1 MMNKQKNHLQ
11 DAALLRNVAPM
22 IRPLCV
28 SMFLLLACLANSSAN
43 WNVVTHEGR
52 RFVPIDDVA
61 NFYKMNRSVTGQN
74 AFRLSASGRSIEGK
88 VHARDIRI
96 NGVKYVLC
104 FPIASRN
111 GNPLI
116 SAMDVTKIIEPVL
129 RPQKIKNA
137 TSVKT
142 VILDPGHG
150 GHDSGATGPLGREKE
165 AALDV
170 ALRAKRLLEAK
181 GFQVMMTRST
191 DVFIPLEKRSAFANR
206 FKNAVFVSIHFNKSK
221 GTSGTGIE
229 TYCLAPRGVPSMDEE
244 NLSYSDLKLH
254 PGHARDPENVALAT
268 AVHASMVRRIALPDR
283 GIKRARFHVIRATS
297 IPSILVEGGFMNNP
311 TDSRMISGAP
321 FRQKM
326 AEAIVAGVV
335 LFRGAVSGVTQFQ
348 QPSAV
353 ASATDSTN
361 VPNLARGTIGADTD
375 ASSAIQAAAQSLAN

>member
-1 MMNKQKNHLQ
+1 MKNGKNHLQ
-11 DAALLRNVAPM
+11 DVFSERNVAPM
-22 IRPLCV
+22 IRPQWLGF
-28 SMFLLLACLANSSAN
+28 FLLLACAATSFAS
-43 WNVVTHEGR
+43 WNVVTYEGR
-52 RFVPIDDVA
+52 RFVPIEDVA
-61 NFYKMNRSVTGQN
+61 AFYKMNRSVTGQN
-74 AFRLSASGRSIEGK
+74 SFRLSAAGRSIEGK
-88 VHARDIRI
+88 AHARDIRI

-104 FPIASRN
+104 FPIASKN
-111 GNPLI
+111 GKTLI

-150 GHDSGATGPLGREKE
+150 GHDSGAIGPLGREKE

-170 ALRAKRLLEAK
+170 ALRAKRLLQAK

-191 DVFIPLEKRSAFANR
+191 DVFIPLEKRSAFANK

-229 TYCLAPRGVPSMDEE
+229 TFCLAPRGVPSMDEA

-254 PGHARDPENVALAT
+254 PGHAKDPENVALAT
-268 AVHASMVRRIALPDR
+268 AVHASMVRKIALPDR
-283 GIKRARFHVIRATS
+283 GIKRARFHVIRATT

-326 AEAIVAGVV
+326 AEAIVSGIV

-348 QPSAV
+348 QPSAM

-361 VPNLARGTIGADTD
+361 VPNLAQGTVGADTD
-375 ASSAIQAAAQSLAN
+375 ASSAIQAAAQALAN